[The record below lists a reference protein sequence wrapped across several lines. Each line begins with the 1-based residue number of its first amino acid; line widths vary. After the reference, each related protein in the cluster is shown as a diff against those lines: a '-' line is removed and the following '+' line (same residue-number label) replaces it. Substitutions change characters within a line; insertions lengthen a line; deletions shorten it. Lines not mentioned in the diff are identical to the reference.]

1 MSNKIK
7 FYKVNYSF
15 TTIDIVYADSETE
28 SFVII
33 KGSRE
38 KKDGQHESYFK
49 TFEKAKEALLGYW
62 NHKKIVTEGQLNHCL
77 TKLQNSE
84 ALKEQ

>member
-49 TFEKAKEALLGYW
+49 TFEETIKRQLAITHADRKKWWTNYNADLVNRISEIKKA
-62 NHKKIVTEGQLNHCL
+62 T
-77 TKLQNSE
+77 T
-84 ALKEQ
+84 